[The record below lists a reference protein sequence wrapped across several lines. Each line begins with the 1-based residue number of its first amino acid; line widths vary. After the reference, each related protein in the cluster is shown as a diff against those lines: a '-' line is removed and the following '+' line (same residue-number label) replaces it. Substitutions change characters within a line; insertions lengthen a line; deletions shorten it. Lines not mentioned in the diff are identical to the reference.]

1 MSTIKKVTKDKKTSR
16 NKLTDKQKKK
26 IIADYVATGNYSE
39 TARRNNISETTVRRI
54 CKDENNKEVKEKV
67 EQKKEENSQ
76 DMFEYMKNKDDD
88 KKRIVDLC
96 FEALDKKLSN
106 LDMFTNVK
114 DIATVYGII
123 MDKELKFREL
133 ELRKQEIENQKN
145 TSVTNNGII
154 TDLLGALKNAKE
166 NR

>member
-1 MSTIKKVTKDKKTSR
+1 MSRV
-16 NKLTDKQKKK
+16 KLTDKQKKK
-26 IIADYVATGNYSE
+26 IIADYIDNNNYSE
-39 TARRNNISETTVRRI
+39 TARMNNISETSVRRI
-54 CKDENNKEVKEKV
+54 VKGNEGIKEKV

-76 DMFEYMKNKDDD
+76 DMFEYMKNKDND

-145 TSVTNNGII
+145 ISVANNGII
-154 TDLLGALKNAKE
+154 IDLIGALNKAKE
-166 NR
+166 NK

>member
-1 MSTIKKVTKDKKTSR
+1 MQR

-26 IIADYVATGNYSE
+26 IIADYIDNNNYSE
-39 TARRNNISETTVRRI
+39 TARMNNTTDTTVRRI
-54 CKDENNKEVKEKV
+54 IRENKEVLKKV

-76 DMFEYMKNKDDD
+76 DMFEYMKNKDND

-145 TSVTNNGII
+145 TSVANNGII
-154 TDLLGALKNAKE
+154 TDLIGALNKAKE
-166 NR
+166 NK

>member
-1 MSTIKKVTKDKKTSR
+1 MQR

-26 IIADYVATGNYSE
+26 IIADYIDNNNYSE
-39 TARRNNISETTVRRI
+39 TARMNNTTDTTVRRI
-54 CKDENNKEVKEKV
+54 IRENKEVLKKV

-76 DMFEYMKNKDDD
+76 DMFEYMKNKDND

-145 TSVTNNGII
+145 TSVANNGII

>member
-1 MSTIKKVTKDKKTSR
+1 MQR

-26 IIADYVATGNYSE
+26 IIADYIDNNNYSE
-39 TARRNNISETTVRRI
+39 TARMNNISETSVRRI
-54 CKDENNKEVKEKV
+54 VKGNEGIKEKV

-76 DMFEYMKNKDDD
+76 DMFEYMKNKDND

-145 TSVTNNGII
+145 TSVANNGIL
-154 TDLLGALKNAKE
+154 TDLLGALNNAKKD
-166 NR
+166 

>member
-1 MSTIKKVTKDKKTSR
+1 MSRV
-16 NKLTDKQKKK
+16 KLTDKQKKK
-26 IIADYVATGNYSE
+26 IIADYIDNNNYSE
-39 TARRNNISETTVRRI
+39 TARINNISETSVRRI
-54 CKDENNKEVKEKV
+54 VKGNEGITEKV

-76 DMFEYMKNKDDD
+76 DMFEYMKNKDND

-145 TSVTNNGII
+145 TSVANNGII
-154 TDLLGALKNAKE
+154 IDLIGALKNAKE

>member
-1 MSTIKKVTKDKKTSR
+1 MQR

-26 IIADYVATGNYSE
+26 IIADYIDNNNYSE
-39 TARRNNISETTVRRI
+39 TARMNNTTDTTVRRI
-54 CKDENNKEVKEKV
+54 IRENKEILKKV

-76 DMFEYMKNKDDD
+76 DMFEYMKNKDND

-145 TSVTNNGII
+145 TSVANNGIL
-154 TDLLGALKNAKE
+154 TDLLGALNNAKK
-166 NR
+166 N

>member
-1 MSTIKKVTKDKKTSR
+1 MQR

-26 IIADYVATGNYSE
+26 IIADYIDNNNYSE
-39 TARRNNISETTVRRI
+39 TARMNNTTDTTVRRI
-54 CKDENNKEVKEKV
+54 IRENKEVLKKV

-76 DMFEYMKNKDDD
+76 DMFEYMKNKDND

-133 ELRKQEIENQKN
+133 GLRKQEIENQKN
-145 TSVTNNGII
+145 TSVANNGII

>member
-1 MSTIKKVTKDKKTSR
+1 MSRV
-16 NKLTDKQKKK
+16 KLTDKQKKK
-26 IIADYVATGNYSE
+26 IIADYVDNNNYSE
-39 TARRNNISETTVRRI
+39 TARINNISETSVRRI
-54 CKDENNKEVKEKV
+54 VKGNEGITEKV

-145 TSVTNNGII
+145 TSVANNGIL
-154 TDLLGALKNAKE
+154 TDLLGALNNAKKD
-166 NR
+166 

>member
-1 MSTIKKVTKDKKTSR
+1 MNRV
-16 NKLTDKQKKK
+16 KLTDKQKKK
-26 IIADYVATGNYSE
+26 IIADYIDNNNYSE
-39 TARRNNISETTVRRI
+39 TARMNNTTDTTVRRI
-54 CKDENNKEVKEKV
+54 IRENKNVLEKV

-76 DMFEYMKNKDDD
+76 DMFEYMKNKDND
-88 KKRIVDLC
+88 KKRIIDLC

-145 TSVTNNGII
+145 TSVANNGII

>member
-1 MSTIKKVTKDKKTSR
+1 MNRV
-16 NKLTDKQKKK
+16 KLTDKQKKK
-26 IIADYVATGNYSE
+26 IIADYIDNNNYSE
-39 TARRNNISETTVRRI
+39 TARMNNTTDTTVRRI
-54 CKDENNKEVKEKV
+54 IRENKNVLEKV

-145 TSVTNNGII
+145 TSVANNGII

>member
-1 MSTIKKVTKDKKTSR
+1 MSRV
-16 NKLTDKQKKK
+16 KLTDKQKKK
-26 IIADYVATGNYSE
+26 IIADYIDNNNYSE
-39 TARRNNISETTVRRI
+39 TARINNISETSVRRI
-54 CKDENNKEVKEKV
+54 VKGNEGIKEKV

-76 DMFEYMKNKDDD
+76 DMFEYMKNKDND

-145 TSVTNNGII
+145 TSVANNGII
-154 TDLLGALKNAKE
+154 IDLIGALNKAKE
-166 NR
+166 NK

>member
-1 MSTIKKVTKDKKTSR
+1 MSRV
-16 NKLTDKQKKK
+16 KLTDKQKKK
-26 IIADYVATGNYSE
+26 IIADYIDNNNYSE
-39 TARRNNISETTVRRI
+39 TARMNNISETSVRRI
-54 CKDENNKEVKEKV
+54 VKGNEGITEKV

-76 DMFEYMKNKDDD
+76 DMFEYMKKKDDD

-145 TSVTNNGII
+145 TSVANNGIL
-154 TDLLGALKNAKE
+154 TDLLGALNNAKKD
-166 NR
+166 

>member
-1 MSTIKKVTKDKKTSR
+1 MSRV
-16 NKLTDKQKKK
+16 KLTDKQKKK
-26 IIADYVATGNYSE
+26 IIADYVDNNNYSE
-39 TARRNNISETTVRRI
+39 TARINNISETSVRRI
-54 CKDENNKEVKEKV
+54 VKGNEGITEKV

-76 DMFEYMKNKDDD
+76 DMFEYMKNKDND

-145 TSVTNNGII
+145 TSVANNGII
-154 TDLLGALKNAKE
+154 IDLIGALKNAKE

>member
-1 MSTIKKVTKDKKTSR
+1 MQR

-26 IIADYVATGNYSE
+26 IIADYIDNNNYSE
-39 TARRNNISETTVRRI
+39 TARMNNISETSVRRI
-54 CKDENNKEVKEKV
+54 VKGNKGITEKV

-76 DMFEYMKNKDDD
+76 DMFEYMKNKDND
-88 KKRIVDLC
+88 KIRIVDLC

-145 TSVTNNGII
+145 ISIANNGII
-154 TDLLGALKNAKE
+154 IDLIGALNKAKE
-166 NR
+166 NK

>member
-1 MSTIKKVTKDKKTSR
+1 MQR

-26 IIADYVATGNYSE
+26 IIADYIDNNNYSE
-39 TARRNNISETTVRRI
+39 TARMNNISETSVRRI
-54 CKDENNKEVKEKV
+54 VKGNESITEKV

-76 DMFEYMKNKDDD
+76 DMFEYMKNKDND

-145 TSVTNNGII
+145 TSVANNGII

>member
-1 MSTIKKVTKDKKTSR
+1 MSRV
-16 NKLTDKQKKK
+16 KLTDKQKKK
-26 IIADYVATGNYSE
+26 IIADYVDNNNYSE
-39 TARRNNISETTVRRI
+39 TARINNISETSVRRI
-54 CKDENNKEVKEKV
+54 VKGNEGITEKV

-76 DMFEYMKNKDDD
+76 DMFEYMKNKDND

-145 TSVTNNGII
+145 TSVANNGII

>member
-1 MSTIKKVTKDKKTSR
+1 MQR

-26 IIADYVATGNYSE
+26 IIADYIDNNNYSE
-39 TARRNNISETTVRRI
+39 TARMNNTTDTTVRSIIR
-54 CKDENNKEVKEKV
+54 ENKEVLKKV

-76 DMFEYMKNKDDD
+76 DMFEYMKNKNND

-145 TSVTNNGII
+145 TSVANNGIL
-154 TDLLGALKNAKE
+154 TDLLGALNNAKKD
-166 NR
+166 

>member
-1 MSTIKKVTKDKKTSR
+1 MGRV
-16 NKLTDKQKKK
+16 KLTDKQKKK
-26 IIADYVATGNYSE
+26 IIADYVDNNNYSE
-39 TARRNNISETTVRRI
+39 TARINNISETSVRRI
-54 CKDENNKEVKEKV
+54 VKGNEGITEKV
-67 EQKKEENSQ
+67 EQKKEENTQ
-76 DMFEYMKNKDDD
+76 DMFEYMKNKDND

-145 TSVTNNGII
+145 TSIANNGII

>member
-1 MSTIKKVTKDKKTSR
+1 MSRV
-16 NKLTDKQKKK
+16 KLTDKQKKK
-26 IIADYVATGNYSE
+26 IIADYVDNNNYSE
-39 TARRNNISETTVRRI
+39 TARINNISETSVRRI
-54 CKDENNKEVKEKV
+54 VKGNEGITEKV

-76 DMFEYMKNKDDD
+76 DMFEYMKKKDDD

-145 TSVTNNGII
+145 TSVANNGIL
-154 TDLLGALKNAKE
+154 TDLLGALNNAKK
-166 NR
+166 N

>member
-1 MSTIKKVTKDKKTSR
+1 MSRV
-16 NKLTDKQKKK
+16 KLTDKQKKK
-26 IIADYVATGNYSE
+26 VIADYVDNNNYSE
-39 TARRNNISETTVRRI
+39 TARINNISETSVRRI
-54 CKDENNKEVKEKV
+54 VKGNEGITEKV

-76 DMFEYMKNKDDD
+76 DMFEYMKNKDND

-145 TSVTNNGII
+145 TSVANNGII
-154 TDLLGALKNAKE
+154 IDLIGALKNAKE

>member
-1 MSTIKKVTKDKKTSR
+1 MQR

-26 IIADYVATGNYSE
+26 IIADYIDNNNYSE
-39 TARRNNISETTVRRI
+39 TARINNISETSVRRI
-54 CKDENNKEVKEKV
+54 VKGNEGIKEKV

-76 DMFEYMKNKDDD
+76 DMFEYMKNKDND

-145 TSVTNNGII
+145 TSVANNGII

>member
-1 MSTIKKVTKDKKTSR
+1 MSRV
-16 NKLTDKQKKK
+16 KLTDKQKKK
-26 IIADYVATGNYSE
+26 IIADYIDNNNYSE
-39 TARRNNISETTVRRI
+39 TARMNNTTDTTVRRI
-54 CKDENNKEVKEKV
+54 IRENKEVLEKV

-76 DMFEYMKNKDDD
+76 DMFEYMKNKDND

-145 TSVTNNGII
+145 TSVANNGII
-154 TDLLGALKNAKE
+154 TDLLGALKKCQ
-166 NR
+166 RK

>member
-1 MSTIKKVTKDKKTSR
+1 MQR

-26 IIADYVATGNYSE
+26 IIADYIDNNNYSE
-39 TARRNNISETTVRRI
+39 TARMNNTTDTTVRRI
-54 CKDENNKEVKEKV
+54 IRENKEVLKKV

-76 DMFEYMKNKDDD
+76 DMFEYMKNKDND

-145 TSVTNNGII
+145 TSVANNGII
-154 TDLLGALKNAKE
+154 IDLIGALKNAKE

>member
-1 MSTIKKVTKDKKTSR
+1 MQR

-26 IIADYVATGNYSE
+26 IIADYIDNNNYSE
-39 TARRNNISETTVRRI
+39 TARMNNTTDTTVRRI
-54 CKDENNKEVKEKV
+54 IRENKEILKKV

-76 DMFEYMKNKDDD
+76 DMFEYMKNKDND

-145 TSVTNNGII
+145 TSVANNGII

>member
-1 MSTIKKVTKDKKTSR
+1 MQR

-26 IIADYVATGNYSE
+26 IIADYIDNNNYSE
-39 TARRNNISETTVRRI
+39 TARMNNTTDTTVRRI
-54 CKDENNKEVKEKV
+54 IRENKEVLKKV

-76 DMFEYMKNKDDD
+76 DMFEYMKNKDND